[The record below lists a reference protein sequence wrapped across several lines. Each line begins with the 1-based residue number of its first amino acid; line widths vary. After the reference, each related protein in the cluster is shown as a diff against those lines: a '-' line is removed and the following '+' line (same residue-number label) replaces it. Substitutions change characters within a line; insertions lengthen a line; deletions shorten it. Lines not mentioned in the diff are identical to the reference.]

1 MIGSFLSRTLLM
13 IFGYA
18 YPAYECFK
26 VAENNRTD
34 IVQVL
39 FWCRYWILV
48 AMLTVCERV
57 GDHLIFWL
65 PMYSEAKLA
74 FFIYLWHPKT
84 KGTEYVYDCF
94 FRPFVAKHETEI
106 DRNLLEMRVQA
117 KEIALIYWQK
127 AAAYG
132 QTKFFEILQG
142 VSSQSAS
149 MPRSDQQQDELNAK
163 NGEPKASSSI
173 SEATTEKQPK
183 EPDQLHS
190 SSSASLSQQSHEPA
204 SELEEQPGVPMQSLE
219 DGDINSPRQETV
231 PKESV
236 QLKHGRW
243 KLFQSPQ
250 KPSNS

>member
-1 MIGSFLSRTLLM
+1 M

-26 VAENNRTD
+26 AAENNRTD
-34 IVQVL
+34 IAQVL

-117 KEIALIYWQK
+117 EEIALIYWQK

-132 QTKFFEILQG
+132 QTKFFEILRC

-149 MPRSDQQQDELNAK
+149 MPRSDQQQEELNAK

-183 EPDQLHS
+183 EHDQLHS

-204 SELEEQPGVPMQSLE
+204 SELEEQPGIEPMQSWE
-219 DGDINSPRQETV
+219 NGDINSPRQETV

>member
-26 VAENNRTD
+26 AAENNRTD
-34 IVQVL
+34 IAQVL
-39 FWCRYWILV
+39 FWCRY
-48 AMLTVCERV
+48 
-57 GDHLIFWL
+57 WL

-106 DRNLLEMRVQA
+106 DRHLLEMRVQVE
-117 KEIALIYWQK
+117 EIALIYWQK

-132 QTKFFEILQG
+132 QTKFFEILQC

-149 MPRSDQQQDELNAK
+149 MPRSDQQQEELNAK

-173 SEATTEKQPK
+173 SEATTEKQP
-183 EPDQLHS
+183 EEHDQLHS
-190 SSSASLSQQSHEPA
+190 SSSASLSQQSHEQA
-204 SELEEQPGVPMQSLE
+204 SELEEQPGEPMQSSE
-219 DGDINSPRQETV
+219 NGDINSPRQETV

-243 KLFQSPQ
+243 KLFLSPQ